1 MRMRRHLH
9 PRRPRGLTPA
19 IAITSTSALVVA
31 AAFGGNHVLNTQS
44 AGDGPVDATLK
55 TASFS
60 SGTTTVVDDP
70 AISTQ
75 GAHDHGHG
83 HSHDEHAAAEPRA
96 VQEFTQE
103 EEFDSFALTWEG
115 DRDVLA
121 FFRAQAAD
129 GSWGPWL
136 ETHPLP
142 NPDEATKQGTELIYV
157 APTNKVQVSLA
168 GVDLYGS
175 TEHDEH
181 GEHAEHD
188 EHGEHG
194 GQAGNAE
201 HGGHSEHVEH
211 REHAEHGE
219 RSGTPQISIPKAGLE
234 TSDGIIQPVADSAPV
249 GGSTPE
255 ADSVDLAHTH
265 DAIGTAPLPKAE
277 ELSAVFVNGHEGAT
291 PAGIQQ
297 TANLAVGMPSVVT
310 RQAWG
315 ANESY
320 RGNCGPTGMD
330 YKAMTLHHTAGV
342 NNYTRESAAA
352 QVRGAYQYHTRS
364 LGWCDIGYHALV
376 DKFGTIYEG
385 RRDGLN
391 AGVLGAHAGGYNTG
405 TFGIALIGNHQIAP
419 VPQPTINS
427 VGQIAGWRAAQSGF
441 DPSGTVSL
449 TSEGSQYARYPAG
462 DTRTFNRFHG
472 HRDVV
477 NTECP
482 GDEAVKQWASIRAA
496 TNQAYANVSN
506 MIAGNSGTTPS
517 QQGQPSPGP
526 QNQRPSTPSNSNSQ
540 GSNQGANKGGQDI
553 AALATTAIGLI
564 APIVMTLLKNS
575 QTSSL
580 PGNANNLAQIEISS
594 GLSLGEV
601 PGLVGRVVKLTGDSN
616 IEQTWARINALLG
629 PVLGTPITGIGTA
642 GAAAGFNT
650 DVDFAVFDN
659 GVVIDSEE
667 TGPQALWGEIARV
680 WANGAVESLGL
691 PLSTPE
697 NYDGTS
703 PVQVKFQHGSITY
716 DPTTGHIEISEDDDS
731 HNH

>member
-1 MRMRRHLH
+1 MRMRRHLS
-9 PRRPRGLTPA
+9 PSRPRWITPT
-19 IAITSTSALVVA
+19 IALTSTSALVLA
-31 AAFGGNHVLNTQS
+31 AAFGDNQVLNTQGVGHNS
-44 AGDGPVDATLK
+44 VEATLK
-55 TASFS
+55 TTSFS

-70 AISTQ
+70 AIATQ

-83 HSHDEHAAAEPRA
+83 HEHGHDDLSEGESRA
-96 VQEFTQE
+96 VQEFTQD

-142 NPDEATKQGTELIYV
+142 NPDEASKQGTELIYV

-168 GVDLYGS
+168 GVDLYDGHDDHHS
-175 TEHDEH
+175 HDEH
-181 GEHAEHD
+181 DSHD
-188 EHGEHG
+188 TPDSHDDH
-194 GQAGNAE
+194 
-201 HGGHSEHVEH
+201 HSHDDHDGHNDQG
-211 REHAEHGE
+211 REI
-219 RSGTPQISIPKAGLE
+219 SPQVSTPKAGLE
-234 TSDGIIQPVADSAPV
+234 TSEGIIQPV
-249 GGSTPE
+249 T
-255 ADSVDLAHTH
+255 DSVDLTHT
-265 DAIGTAPLPKAE
+265 DNAVGVAPLPIAE
-277 ELSAVFVNGHEGAT
+277 ELSAVFVNGQEGAT

-315 ANESY
+315 ANESF

-342 NNYTRESAAA
+342 NNYSRESAAA
-352 QVRGAYQYHTRS
+352 QVRGAYQYHTQS

-391 AGVLGAHAGGYNTG
+391 AGILGAHAGGYNTG
-405 TFGIALIGNHQIAP
+405 TFGIAMIGNHQIAP

-472 HRDVV
+472 HRDVD

-482 GDEAVKQWASIRAA
+482 GDEAVKQWAAIRAA
-496 TNQAYANVSN
+496 TNQAYSQVKN
-506 MIAGNSGTTPS
+506 MIAGNPGSTPGQTQNNQSQSNQSQGTTPH
-517 QQGQPSPGP
+517 
-526 QNQRPSTPSNSNSQ
+526 RPSSPSGN
-540 GSNQGANKGGQDI
+540 GAPGQN
-553 AALATTAIGLI
+553 LATLAATAIGLI
-564 APIVMTLLKNS
+564 APIVMRLLKNS

-580 PGNANNLAQIEISS
+580 PDNANNLAQVEVIP
-594 GLSLGEV
+594 GLKLGDV
-601 PGLVGRVVKLTGDSN
+601 PGLIGRVVQLTGDST

-642 GAAAGFNT
+642 GVGAGFGT

-659 GVVIDSEE
+659 GVIVDSEE
-667 TGPQALWGEIARV
+667 TGTQALWGEIARV
-680 WANGAVESLGL
+680 WANGAVETLGL
-691 PLSTPE
+691 PTSTPE
-697 NYDGTS
+697 NYDGNT
-703 PVQVKFQHGSITY
+703 PIQVNFQHGSITY
-716 DPTTGHIEISEDDDS
+716 DPSTGHIEIVEDD
-731 HNH
+731 

>member
-1 MRMRRHLH
+1 MRMRRHLS
-9 PRRPRGLTPA
+9 PSRPRWITPT
-19 IAITSTSALVVA
+19 IALTSTSALVLA
-31 AAFGGNHVLNTQS
+31 AAFGDNQVLNTQGVGHNS
-44 AGDGPVDATLK
+44 VEATLK
-55 TASFS
+55 TTSFS

-70 AISTQ
+70 AIATQ

-83 HSHDEHAAAEPRA
+83 HEHGHDDLSEGESRA
-96 VQEFTQE
+96 VQEFTQD

-142 NPDEATKQGTELIYV
+142 NPDEASKQGTELIYV

-168 GVDLYGS
+168 GVDLYDGHDDHHS
-175 TEHDEH
+175 HDEH
-181 GEHAEHD
+181 DSHDSHD
-188 EHGEHG
+188 EHDSHDSHDEHDSHDSHD
-194 GQAGNAE
+194 E
-201 HGGHSEHVEH
+201 HDSHDTPDSHDDHHSHDDHDGHNDQG
-211 REHAEHGE
+211 REI
-219 RSGTPQISIPKAGLE
+219 SPQVSTPKAGLE
-234 TSDGIIQPVADSAPV
+234 TSEGIIQPV
-249 GGSTPE
+249 T
-255 ADSVDLAHTH
+255 DSVDLTHT
-265 DAIGTAPLPKAE
+265 DNAVGVAPLPKAE
-277 ELSAVFVNGHEGAT
+277 ELSAVFVNGQEGAT

-315 ANESY
+315 ANESF

-342 NNYTRESAAA
+342 NNYSRESAAA
-352 QVRGAYQYHTRS
+352 QVRGAYQYHTQS

-391 AGVLGAHAGGYNTG
+391 AGILGAHAGGYNTG
-405 TFGIALIGNHQIAP
+405 TFGIAMIGNHQIAP

-472 HRDVV
+472 HRDVD

-482 GDEAVKQWASIRAA
+482 GDEAVKQWAAIRAA
-496 TNQAYANVSN
+496 TNQAYSQVKN
-506 MIAGNSGTTPS
+506 MIAGNPGSTPGQTQNNQSQSNQSQGTTPH
-517 QQGQPSPGP
+517 
-526 QNQRPSTPSNSNSQ
+526 RPSSPSGN
-540 GSNQGANKGGQDI
+540 GAPGQN
-553 AALATTAIGLI
+553 LATLAATAIGLI
-564 APIVMTLLKNS
+564 APIVMRLLKNS

-580 PGNANNLAQIEISS
+580 PDNANNLAQVEVIP
-594 GLSLGEV
+594 GLKLGDV
-601 PGLVGRVVKLTGDSN
+601 PGLIGRVVQLTGDST

-642 GAAAGFNT
+642 GVGAGFGT

-659 GVVIDSEE
+659 GVIVDSEE
-667 TGPQALWGEIARV
+667 TGTQALWGEIARV
-680 WANGAVESLGL
+680 WANGAVETLGL
-691 PLSTPE
+691 PTSTPE
-697 NYDGTS
+697 NYDGNT
-703 PVQVKFQHGSITY
+703 PIQVNFQHGSITY
-716 DPTTGHIEISEDDDS
+716 DPSTGHIEIVEDD
-731 HNH
+731 

>member
-1 MRMRRHLH
+1 MRMRRHLS
-9 PRRPRGLTPA
+9 PSRPRWITPT
-19 IAITSTSALVVA
+19 IALTSTSALVLA
-31 AAFGGNHVLNTQS
+31 AAFGDNQVLNTQGVGHNS
-44 AGDGPVDATLK
+44 VEATLK
-55 TASFS
+55 TTSFS

-70 AISTQ
+70 AIATQ

-83 HSHDEHAAAEPRA
+83 HEHGHDDLSEGESRA
-96 VQEFTQE
+96 VQEFTQD

-142 NPDEATKQGTELIYV
+142 NPDEASKQGTELIYV

-168 GVDLYGS
+168 GVDLYDGHDDHHS
-175 TEHDEH
+175 HDEH
-181 GEHAEHD
+181 DSHDSHD
-188 EHGEHG
+188 EHDSHDSHDEHDS
-194 GQAGNAE
+194 
-201 HGGHSEHVEH
+201 HDTPDSHDDHHSHDDHDGHNDQG
-211 REHAEHGE
+211 REI
-219 RSGTPQISIPKAGLE
+219 SPQVSTPKAGLE
-234 TSDGIIQPVADSAPV
+234 TSEGIIQPV
-249 GGSTPE
+249 T
-255 ADSVDLAHTH
+255 DSVDLTHT
-265 DAIGTAPLPKAE
+265 DNAVGVAPLPKAE
-277 ELSAVFVNGHEGAT
+277 ELSAVFVNGQEGAT

-315 ANESY
+315 ANESF

-342 NNYTRESAAA
+342 NNYSRESAAA
-352 QVRGAYQYHTRS
+352 QVRGAYQYHTQS

-391 AGVLGAHAGGYNTG
+391 AGILGAHAGGYNTG
-405 TFGIALIGNHQIAP
+405 TFGIAMIGNHQIAP

-472 HRDVV
+472 HRDVD

-482 GDEAVKQWASIRAA
+482 GDEAVKQWAAIRAA
-496 TNQAYANVSN
+496 TNQAYSQVKN
-506 MIAGNSGTTPS
+506 MIAGNPGSTPGQTQNNQSQSNQSQGTTPH
-517 QQGQPSPGP
+517 
-526 QNQRPSTPSNSNSQ
+526 RPSSPSGN
-540 GSNQGANKGGQDI
+540 GAPGQN
-553 AALATTAIGLI
+553 LATLAATAIGLI
-564 APIVMTLLKNS
+564 APIVMRLLKNS

-580 PGNANNLAQIEISS
+580 PDNANNLAQVEVIP
-594 GLSLGEV
+594 GLKLGDV
-601 PGLVGRVVKLTGDSN
+601 PGLIGRVVQLTGDST

-642 GAAAGFNT
+642 GVGAGFGT

-659 GVVIDSEE
+659 GVIVDSEE
-667 TGPQALWGEIARV
+667 TGTQALWGEIARV
-680 WANGAVESLGL
+680 WANGAVETLGL
-691 PLSTPE
+691 PTSTPE
-697 NYDGTS
+697 NYDGNT
-703 PVQVKFQHGSITY
+703 PIQVNFQHGSITY
-716 DPTTGHIEISEDDDS
+716 DPSTGHIEIVEDD
-731 HNH
+731 

>member
-1 MRMRRHLH
+1 MKMRRHLS
-9 PRRPRGLTPA
+9 PSRPRWITPT
-19 IAITSTSALVVA
+19 IALTSTSALVLA
-31 AAFGGNHVLNTQS
+31 AAFGDNQVLNTQGVGHNS
-44 AGDGPVDATLK
+44 VEATLK
-55 TASFS
+55 TTSFS

-70 AISTQ
+70 AIATQ

-83 HSHDEHAAAEPRA
+83 HEHGHDDLSEGESRA
-96 VQEFTQE
+96 VQEFTQD

-142 NPDEATKQGTELIYV
+142 NPDEASKQGTELIYV

-168 GVDLYGS
+168 GVDLYDGHDDHHSHDDHDGHNDQGREISPQVS
-175 TEHDEH
+175 T
-181 GEHAEHD
+181 
-188 EHGEHG
+188 
-194 GQAGNAE
+194 
-201 HGGHSEHVEH
+201 
-211 REHAEHGE
+211 
-219 RSGTPQISIPKAGLE
+219 PKAGLE
-234 TSDGIIQPVADSAPV
+234 TSEGIIQPV
-249 GGSTPE
+249 T
-255 ADSVDLAHTH
+255 DSVDLTHT
-265 DAIGTAPLPKAE
+265 DNAVGVAPLPKAE
-277 ELSAVFVNGHEGAT
+277 ELSAVFVNGQEGAT

-315 ANESY
+315 ANESF

-342 NNYTRESAAA
+342 NNYSRESAAA
-352 QVRGAYQYHTRS
+352 QVRGAYQYHTQS

-391 AGVLGAHAGGYNTG
+391 AGILGAHAGGYNTG
-405 TFGIALIGNHQIAP
+405 TFGIAMIGNHQIAP

-472 HRDVV
+472 HRDVD

-482 GDEAVKQWASIRAA
+482 GDEAVKQWAAIRAA
-496 TNQAYANVSN
+496 TNQAYSQVKN
-506 MIAGNSGTTPS
+506 MIAGNPGSTPGQTQNNQSQSNQSQGTTPH
-517 QQGQPSPGP
+517 
-526 QNQRPSTPSNSNSQ
+526 RPSSPSGN
-540 GSNQGANKGGQDI
+540 GAPGQN
-553 AALATTAIGLI
+553 LATLAATAIGLI
-564 APIVMTLLKNS
+564 APIVMRLLKNS

-580 PGNANNLAQIEISS
+580 PDNANNLAQVEVIP
-594 GLSLGEV
+594 GLKLGDV
-601 PGLVGRVVKLTGDSN
+601 PGLIGRVVQLTGDST

-642 GAAAGFNT
+642 GVGAGFGT

-659 GVVIDSEE
+659 GVIVDSEE
-667 TGPQALWGEIARV
+667 TGTQALWGEIARV
-680 WANGAVESLGL
+680 WANGAVETLGL
-691 PLSTPE
+691 PTSTPE
-697 NYDGTS
+697 NYDGNT
-703 PVQVKFQHGSITY
+703 PIQVNFQHGSITY
-716 DPTTGHIEISEDDDS
+716 DPSTGHIEIVEDD
-731 HNH
+731 

>member
-1 MRMRRHLH
+1 MRMRRHLS
-9 PRRPRGLTPA
+9 PSRPRWITPS
-19 IAITSTSALVVA
+19 IALTSTSALVLA
-31 AAFGGNHVLNTQS
+31 AAFGGNQVLNTQGVGHNS
-44 AGDGPVDATLK
+44 VEATLK
-55 TASFS
+55 TTSFS

-70 AISTQ
+70 AIATQ

-83 HSHDEHAAAEPRA
+83 HGHGHGHDDLSEGESRA
-96 VQEFTQE
+96 VQEFTQD

-142 NPDEATKQGTELIYV
+142 NPDEASKQGTELIYV

-168 GVDLYGS
+168 GVDLYDGHDDHHS
-175 TEHDEH
+175 HDDHDGHNSHDEH
-181 GEHAEHD
+181 GSHGTPDSHD
-188 EHGEHG
+188 DPDD
-194 GQAGNAE
+194 
-201 HGGHSEHVEH
+201 HGGHNDQG
-211 REHAEHGE
+211 REI
-219 RSGTPQISIPKAGLE
+219 SPQVSTPKAGLE
-234 TSDGIIQPVADSAPV
+234 TSEGIIQPV
-249 GGSTPE
+249 T
-255 ADSVDLAHTH
+255 DSVDLTHT
-265 DAIGTAPLPKAE
+265 DNAVGVAPLPKAE
-277 ELSAVFVNGHEGAT
+277 ELSAVFVNGQEGAT

-315 ANESY
+315 ANESF

-342 NNYTRESAAA
+342 NNYSRESAAA
-352 QVRGAYQYHTRS
+352 QVRGAYQYHTQS

-391 AGVLGAHAGGYNTG
+391 AGILGAHAGGYNTG
-405 TFGIALIGNHQIAP
+405 TFGIAMIGNHQIAP

-472 HRDVV
+472 HRDVD

-482 GDEAVKQWASIRAA
+482 GDEAVKQWAAIRAA
-496 TNQAYANVSN
+496 TNQAYSQVKN
-506 MIAGNSGTTPS
+506 MIAGNPGSTPGQAQNNQSQSNQSQGTTPH
-517 QQGQPSPGP
+517 
-526 QNQRPSTPSNSNSQ
+526 RPSSPSGN
-540 GSNQGANKGGQDI
+540 GAPGQN
-553 AALATTAIGLI
+553 LATLAATAIGLI
-564 APIVMTLLKNS
+564 APIVMRLLKSS

-580 PGNANNLAQIEISS
+580 PDNANNLAQVEVIP
-594 GLSLGEV
+594 GLKLGDV
-601 PGLVGRVVKLTGDSN
+601 PGLIGRVVQLTGDST

-642 GAAAGFNT
+642 GVGAGFGT

-659 GVVIDSEE
+659 GVIVDSEE
-667 TGPQALWGEIARV
+667 TGTQALWGEIARV
-680 WANGAVESLGL
+680 WANGAVEALGL
-691 PLSTPE
+691 PTSTPE
-697 NYDGTS
+697 NYDGNT
-703 PVQVKFQHGSITY
+703 PIQVSFQHGSITY
-716 DPTTGHIEISEDDDS
+716 DPSTGHIEIVEDD
-731 HNH
+731 

>member
-1 MRMRRHLH
+1 MRMRRHLS
-9 PRRPRGLTPA
+9 PSRPRWITPT
-19 IAITSTSALVVA
+19 IALTSTSALVLA
-31 AAFGGNHVLNTQS
+31 AAFGDNQVLNTQGVGHNS
-44 AGDGPVDATLK
+44 VEATLK
-55 TASFS
+55 TTSFS

-70 AISTQ
+70 AIATQ

-83 HSHDEHAAAEPRA
+83 HGHDDLSEGESRA
-96 VQEFTQE
+96 VQEFTQD

-142 NPDEATKQGTELIYV
+142 NPDEASKQGTELIYV

-168 GVDLYGS
+168 GVDLYDGHDDHHS
-175 TEHDEH
+175 HDEH
-181 GEHAEHD
+181 DSHDSHD
-188 EHGEHG
+188 EHDSHDTPDS
-194 GQAGNAE
+194 
-201 HGGHSEHVEH
+201 HDDHHSHDDHDGHNDQG
-211 REHAEHGE
+211 REI
-219 RSGTPQISIPKAGLE
+219 SPQVSTPKAGLE
-234 TSDGIIQPVADSAPV
+234 TSEGIIQPV
-249 GGSTPE
+249 T
-255 ADSVDLAHTH
+255 DSVDLTHT
-265 DAIGTAPLPKAE
+265 DNAVGVAPLPKAE
-277 ELSAVFVNGHEGAT
+277 ELSAVFVNGQEGAT

-315 ANESY
+315 ANESF

-342 NNYTRESAAA
+342 NNYSRESAAA
-352 QVRGAYQYHTRS
+352 QVRGAYQYHTQS

-391 AGVLGAHAGGYNTG
+391 AGILGAHAGGYNTG
-405 TFGIALIGNHQIAP
+405 TFGIAMIGNHQIAP

-472 HRDVV
+472 HRDVD

-482 GDEAVKQWASIRAA
+482 GDEAVKQWAAIRAA
-496 TNQAYANVSN
+496 TNQAYSQVKN
-506 MIAGNSGTTPS
+506 MIAGNPGSTPGQTQNNQSQSNQSQGTTPH
-517 QQGQPSPGP
+517 
-526 QNQRPSTPSNSNSQ
+526 RPSSPSGN
-540 GSNQGANKGGQDI
+540 GAPGQN
-553 AALATTAIGLI
+553 LATLAATAIGLI
-564 APIVMTLLKNS
+564 APIVMRLLKNS

-580 PGNANNLAQIEISS
+580 PDNANNLAQVEVIP
-594 GLSLGEV
+594 GLKLGDV
-601 PGLVGRVVKLTGDSN
+601 PGLIRRVVQLTGDST

-642 GAAAGFNT
+642 GVGAGFGT

-659 GVVIDSEE
+659 GVIVDSEE
-667 TGPQALWGEIARV
+667 TGTQALWGEIARV
-680 WANGAVESLGL
+680 WANGAVEALGL
-691 PLSTPE
+691 PTSTPE
-697 NYDGTS
+697 NYDGNT
-703 PVQVKFQHGSITY
+703 PIQVSFQHGSITY
-716 DPTTGHIEISEDDDS
+716 DPSTGHIEIVEDD
-731 HNH
+731 

>member
-1 MRMRRHLH
+1 MRMRRHLS
-9 PRRPRGLTPA
+9 PSRPRWITPT
-19 IAITSTSALVVA
+19 IALTSTSALVLA
-31 AAFGGNHVLNTQS
+31 AAFGDNQVLNTQGVGHNS
-44 AGDGPVDATLK
+44 VEATLK
-55 TASFS
+55 TTSFS

-70 AISTQ
+70 AIATQ

-83 HSHDEHAAAEPRA
+83 HEHGHDDLSEGESRA
-96 VQEFTQE
+96 VQEFTQD

-142 NPDEATKQGTELIYV
+142 NPDEASKQGTELIYV

-168 GVDLYGS
+168 GVDLYDGHDDHHS
-175 TEHDEH
+175 HDEH
-181 GEHAEHD
+181 DSHDSHD
-188 EHGEHG
+188 EHDSHDSHDEHDS
-194 GQAGNAE
+194 
-201 HGGHSEHVEH
+201 HDTPDSHDDHHSHDDHDGHNDPG
-211 REHAEHGE
+211 REI
-219 RSGTPQISIPKAGLE
+219 SPQVSTPKAGLE
-234 TSDGIIQPVADSAPV
+234 TSEGIIQPV
-249 GGSTPE
+249 T
-255 ADSVDLAHTH
+255 DSVDLTHT
-265 DAIGTAPLPKAE
+265 DNAVGVAPLPKAE
-277 ELSAVFVNGHEGAT
+277 ELSAVFVNGQEGAT

-315 ANESY
+315 ANESF

-342 NNYTRESAAA
+342 NNYSRESAAA
-352 QVRGAYQYHTRS
+352 QVRGAYQYHTQS

-391 AGVLGAHAGGYNTG
+391 AGILGAHAGGYNTG
-405 TFGIALIGNHQIAP
+405 TFGIAMIGNHQIAP

-472 HRDVV
+472 HRDVD

-482 GDEAVKQWASIRAA
+482 GDEAVKQWAAIRAA
-496 TNQAYANVSN
+496 TNQAYSQVKN
-506 MIAGNSGTTPS
+506 MIAGNPGSTPGQTQNNQSQSNQSQGTTPH
-517 QQGQPSPGP
+517 
-526 QNQRPSTPSNSNSQ
+526 RPSSPSGN
-540 GSNQGANKGGQDI
+540 GAPGQN
-553 AALATTAIGLI
+553 LATLAATAIGLI
-564 APIVMTLLKNS
+564 APIVMRLLKNS

-580 PGNANNLAQIEISS
+580 PDDANGLAQVEVIP
-594 GLSLGEV
+594 GLKLGDV
-601 PGLVGRVVKLTGDSN
+601 PGLIGRVVQLTGDST

-642 GAAAGFNT
+642 GVGAGFGT

-659 GVVIDSEE
+659 GVIVDSEE
-667 TGPQALWGEIARV
+667 TGTQALWGEIARV
-680 WANGAVESLGL
+680 WANGAVETLGL
-691 PLSTPE
+691 PTSTPE
-697 NYDGTS
+697 NYDGNT
-703 PVQVKFQHGSITY
+703 PIQVNFQHGSITY
-716 DPTTGHIEISEDDDS
+716 DPSTGHIEIVEDD
-731 HNH
+731 

>member
-1 MRMRRHLH
+1 MRRHLS
-9 PRRPRGLTPA
+9 PSRPRWITPT
-19 IAITSTSALVVA
+19 IALTSTSALVLA
-31 AAFGGNHVLNTQS
+31 AAFGDNQVLNTQGVGHNS
-44 AGDGPVDATLK
+44 VEATLK
-55 TASFS
+55 TTSFS

-70 AISTQ
+70 AIATQ

-83 HSHDEHAAAEPRA
+83 HEHGHDDLSEGESRA
-96 VQEFTQE
+96 VQEFTQD

-142 NPDEATKQGTELIYV
+142 NPDEASKQGTELIYV

-168 GVDLYGS
+168 GVDLYDGHDDHHS
-175 TEHDEH
+175 HDEH
-181 GEHAEHD
+181 DSHDSHD
-188 EHGEHG
+188 EHDSHDSHDEHDSHDSHD
-194 GQAGNAE
+194 E
-201 HGGHSEHVEH
+201 HDSHDTPDSHDDHHSHDDHDGHNDQG
-211 REHAEHGE
+211 REI
-219 RSGTPQISIPKAGLE
+219 SPQVSTPKAGLE
-234 TSDGIIQPVADSAPV
+234 TSEGIIQPV
-249 GGSTPE
+249 T
-255 ADSVDLAHTH
+255 DSVDLTHT
-265 DAIGTAPLPKAE
+265 DNAVGVAPLPKAE
-277 ELSAVFVNGHEGAT
+277 ELSAVFVNGQEGAT

-315 ANESY
+315 ANESF

-342 NNYTRESAAA
+342 NNYSRESAAA
-352 QVRGAYQYHTRS
+352 QVRGAYQYHTQS

-391 AGVLGAHAGGYNTG
+391 AGILGAHAGGYNTG
-405 TFGIALIGNHQIAP
+405 TFGIAMIGNHQIAP

-472 HRDVV
+472 HRDVD

-482 GDEAVKQWASIRAA
+482 GDEAVKQWAAIRAA
-496 TNQAYANVSN
+496 TNQAYSQVKN
-506 MIAGNSGTTPS
+506 MIAGNPGSTPGQTQNNQSQSNQSQGTTPH
-517 QQGQPSPGP
+517 
-526 QNQRPSTPSNSNSQ
+526 RPSSPSGN
-540 GSNQGANKGGQDI
+540 GAPGQN
-553 AALATTAIGLI
+553 LATLAATAIGLI
-564 APIVMTLLKNS
+564 APIVMRLLKNS

-580 PGNANNLAQIEISS
+580 PDNANNLAQVEVIP
-594 GLSLGEV
+594 GLKLGDV
-601 PGLVGRVVKLTGDSN
+601 PGLIGRVVQLTGDST

-642 GAAAGFNT
+642 GVGAGFGT

-659 GVVIDSEE
+659 GVIVDSEE
-667 TGPQALWGEIARV
+667 TGTQALWGEIARV
-680 WANGAVESLGL
+680 WANGAVETLGL
-691 PLSTPE
+691 PTSTPE
-697 NYDGTS
+697 NYDGNT
-703 PVQVKFQHGSITY
+703 PIQVNFQHGSITY
-716 DPTTGHIEISEDDDS
+716 DPSTGHIEIVEDD
-731 HNH
+731 

>member
-1 MRMRRHLH
+1 ME
-9 PRRPRGLTPA
+9 
-19 IAITSTSALVVA
+19 
-31 AAFGGNHVLNTQS
+31 
-44 AGDGPVDATLK
+44 ATLK
-55 TASFS
+55 TTSFS

-70 AISTQ
+70 AIATQ

-83 HSHDEHAAAEPRA
+83 HEHGHDDLSEGESRA
-96 VQEFTQE
+96 VQEFTQD

-142 NPDEATKQGTELIYV
+142 NPDEASKQGTELIYV

-168 GVDLYGS
+168 GVDLYDGHDDHHS
-175 TEHDEH
+175 HDEH
-181 GEHAEHD
+181 D
-188 EHGEHG
+188 
-194 GQAGNAE
+194 
-201 HGGHSEHVEH
+201 GHNDQG
-211 REHAEHGE
+211 REI
-219 RSGTPQISIPKAGLE
+219 SPQVSTPKAGLE
-234 TSDGIIQPVADSAPV
+234 TSEGIIQPV
-249 GGSTPE
+249 T
-255 ADSVDLAHTH
+255 DSVDLTHT
-265 DAIGTAPLPKAE
+265 DNAVGVAPLPKAE
-277 ELSAVFVNGHEGAT
+277 ELSAVFVNGQEGAT

-315 ANESY
+315 ANESF

-342 NNYTRESAAA
+342 NNYSRESAAA
-352 QVRGAYQYHTRS
+352 QVRGAYQYHTQS

-391 AGVLGAHAGGYNTG
+391 AGILGAHAGGYNTG
-405 TFGIALIGNHQIAP
+405 TFGIAMIGNHQIAP

-472 HRDVV
+472 HRDVD

-482 GDEAVKQWASIRAA
+482 GDEAVKQWAAIRAA
-496 TNQAYANVSN
+496 TNQAYSQVKN
-506 MIAGNSGTTPS
+506 MIAGNPGSTPGQTQNNQSQSNQSQGTTPH
-517 QQGQPSPGP
+517 
-526 QNQRPSTPSNSNSQ
+526 RPSSPSGN
-540 GSNQGANKGGQDI
+540 GAPGQN
-553 AALATTAIGLI
+553 LATLAATAIGLI
-564 APIVMTLLKNS
+564 APIVMRLLKNS

-580 PGNANNLAQIEISS
+580 PDNANNLAQVEVIP
-594 GLSLGEV
+594 GLKLGDV
-601 PGLVGRVVKLTGDSN
+601 PGLIGRVVQLTGDST

-642 GAAAGFNT
+642 GVGAGFGT

-659 GVVIDSEE
+659 GVIVDSEE
-667 TGPQALWGEIARV
+667 TGTQALWGEIARV
-680 WANGAVESLGL
+680 WANGAVETLGL
-691 PLSTPE
+691 PTSTPE
-697 NYDGTS
+697 NYDGNT
-703 PVQVKFQHGSITY
+703 PIQVNFQHGSITY
-716 DPTTGHIEISEDDDS
+716 DPSTGHIEIVEDD
-731 HNH
+731 

>member
-1 MRMRRHLH
+1 MRMRRHIH

-31 AAFGGNHVLNTQS
+31 AAFGGNHVLNTQN
-44 AGDGPVDATLK
+44 AGAGPVEATMK

-70 AISTQ
+70 AVSTQ

-83 HSHDEHAAAEPRA
+83 HHHDEHSADEPRA
-96 VQEFTQE
+96 VQEFTQD

-121 FFRAQAAD
+121 FFRAEAAD

-142 NPDEATKQGTELIYV
+142 NPPEATQQGTELIYV
-157 APTNKVQVSLA
+157 APTTKVQVSLA
-168 GVDLYGS
+168 GVDLYGDGEHAEHSEHGEHS
-175 TEHDEH
+175 TDDHAHHSDDAEVSEHGTHSEH
-181 GEHAEHD
+181 GEHA
-188 EHGEHG
+188 G
-194 GQAGNAE
+194 
-201 HGGHSEHVEH
+201 S
-211 REHAEHGE
+211 
-219 RSGTPQISIPKAGLE
+219 PQISIPKAGLE
-234 TSDGIIQPVADSAPV
+234 TSEGIIQPV
-249 GGSTPE
+249 T
-255 ADSVDLAHTH
+255 DSVDLTHTD
-265 DAIGTAPLPKAE
+265 DAVGVAPLPKVE
-277 ELSAVFVNGHEGAT
+277 ELSAVFINGREGAT

-297 TANLAVGMPSVVT
+297 TANLSVGMPSVVT

-320 RGNCGPTGMD
+320 RGNCGPTGMN

-391 AGVLGAHAGGYNTG
+391 AGVLGAHAGGYNTE
-405 TFGIALIGNHQIAP
+405 TFGIAMIGNHQIAP

-449 TSEGSQYARYPAG
+449 TSEGSQHARYRAG

-477 NTECP
+477 HTECP
-482 GDEAVKQWASIRAA
+482 GDEAVKQWPSIRAA
-496 TNQAYANVSN
+496 TNQAYSHVSN
-506 MIAGNSGTTPS
+506 LIAGNPGTNPN
-517 QQGQPSPGP
+517 QQNQPPQGT
-526 QNQRPSTPSNSNSQ
+526 QNQRPSSPSTPN
-540 GSNQGANKGGQDI
+540 NQGTNRGGQDI

-594 GLSLGEV
+594 GLNLGEI
-601 PGLVGRVVKLTGDSN
+601 PGLIGRVVKLTGDSN

-650 DVDFAVFDN
+650 DIDFAVFDN
-659 GVVIDSEE
+659 GVIIDSEE
-667 TGPQALWGEIARV
+667 TGSQALWGEIART

-691 PLSTPE
+691 PTSTPE
-697 NYDGTS
+697 VFDGTS
-703 PVQVKFQHGSITY
+703 PVTVKFQHGSITY
-716 DPTTGHIEISEDDDS
+716 DPSTGHIEISEDDDS
-731 HNH
+731 HTH

>member
-1 MRMRRHLH
+1 MRMRRHLS
-9 PRRPRGLTPA
+9 PSRPRWITPT
-19 IAITSTSALVVA
+19 IALTSTSALVLA
-31 AAFGGNHVLNTQS
+31 AAFGDNQVLNTQGVGHNS
-44 AGDGPVDATLK
+44 VEATLK
-55 TASFS
+55 TTSFS

-70 AISTQ
+70 AIATQ

-83 HSHDEHAAAEPRA
+83 HEHGHDDLSEGESRA
-96 VQEFTQE
+96 VQEFTQD

-142 NPDEATKQGTELIYV
+142 NPDEASKQGTELIYV

-168 GVDLYGS
+168 GVDLYDGHDDHHS
-175 TEHDEH
+175 HDEH
-181 GEHAEHD
+181 DSHD
-188 EHGEHG
+188 TPDSHDDH
-194 GQAGNAE
+194 
-201 HGGHSEHVEH
+201 HSHDDHDGHNDQG
-211 REHAEHGE
+211 REI
-219 RSGTPQISIPKAGLE
+219 SPQVSTPKAGLE
-234 TSDGIIQPVADSAPV
+234 TSEGIIQPV
-249 GGSTPE
+249 T
-255 ADSVDLAHTH
+255 DSVDLTHT
-265 DAIGTAPLPKAE
+265 DNAVGVAPLPKAE
-277 ELSAVFVNGHEGAT
+277 ELSAVFVNGQEGAT

-315 ANESY
+315 ANESF

-342 NNYTRESAAA
+342 NNYSRESAAA
-352 QVRGAYQYHTRS
+352 QVRGAYQYHTQS

-391 AGVLGAHAGGYNTG
+391 AGILGAHAGGYNTG
-405 TFGIALIGNHQIAP
+405 TFGIAMIGNHQIAP

-472 HRDVV
+472 HRDVD

-482 GDEAVKQWASIRAA
+482 GDEAVKQWAAIRAA
-496 TNQAYANVSN
+496 TNQAYSQVKN
-506 MIAGNSGTTPS
+506 MIAGNPGSTPGQTQNNQSQSNQSQGTTPH
-517 QQGQPSPGP
+517 
-526 QNQRPSTPSNSNSQ
+526 RPSSPSGN
-540 GSNQGANKGGQDI
+540 GAPGQN
-553 AALATTAIGLI
+553 LATLAATAIGLI
-564 APIVMTLLKNS
+564 APIVMRLLKNS

-580 PGNANNLAQIEISS
+580 PDNANNLAQVEVIP
-594 GLSLGEV
+594 GLKLGDV
-601 PGLVGRVVKLTGDSN
+601 PGLIGRVVQLTGDST

-642 GAAAGFNT
+642 GVGAGFGT

-659 GVVIDSEE
+659 GVIVDSEE
-667 TGPQALWGEIARV
+667 TGTQALWGEIARV
-680 WANGAVESLGL
+680 WANGAVETLGL
-691 PLSTPE
+691 PTSTPE
-697 NYDGTS
+697 NYDGNT
-703 PVQVKFQHGSITY
+703 PIQVNFQHGSITY
-716 DPTTGHIEISEDDDS
+716 DPSTGHIEIVEDD
-731 HNH
+731 

>member
-1 MRMRRHLH
+1 MRMRRHLS
-9 PRRPRGLTPA
+9 PSRPRWITPT
-19 IAITSTSALVVA
+19 IALTSTSALVLA
-31 AAFGGNHVLNTQS
+31 AAFGDNQVLNTQGVGHNS
-44 AGDGPVDATLK
+44 VEATLK
-55 TASFS
+55 TTSFS

-70 AISTQ
+70 AIATQ

-83 HSHDEHAAAEPRA
+83 HEHGHDDLSEGESRA
-96 VQEFTQE
+96 VQEFTQD

-142 NPDEATKQGTELIYV
+142 NPDEASKQGTELIYV

-168 GVDLYGS
+168 GVDLYDGHDDHHS
-175 TEHDEH
+175 HDEH
-181 GEHAEHD
+181 DSHDSHD
-188 EHGEHG
+188 EHNSHDTPDS
-194 GQAGNAE
+194 
-201 HGGHSEHVEH
+201 HDDHHSHDDHDGHNDQG
-211 REHAEHGE
+211 REI
-219 RSGTPQISIPKAGLE
+219 SPQVSTPKAGLE
-234 TSDGIIQPVADSAPV
+234 TSEGIIQPV
-249 GGSTPE
+249 T
-255 ADSVDLAHTH
+255 DSVDLTHT
-265 DAIGTAPLPKAE
+265 DNAVGVAPLPKAE
-277 ELSAVFVNGHEGAT
+277 ELSAVFVNGQEGAT

-315 ANESY
+315 ANESF

-342 NNYTRESAAA
+342 NNYSRESAAA
-352 QVRGAYQYHTRS
+352 QVRGAYQYHTQS

-391 AGVLGAHAGGYNTG
+391 AGILGAHAGGYNTG
-405 TFGIALIGNHQIAP
+405 TFGIAMIGNHQIAP

-472 HRDVV
+472 HRDVD

-482 GDEAVKQWASIRAA
+482 GDEAVKQWAAIRAA
-496 TNQAYANVSN
+496 TNQAYSQVKN
-506 MIAGNSGTTPS
+506 MIAGNPGSTPGQTQNNQSQSNQSQGTTPH
-517 QQGQPSPGP
+517 
-526 QNQRPSTPSNSNSQ
+526 RPSSPSGN
-540 GSNQGANKGGQDI
+540 GAPGQN
-553 AALATTAIGLI
+553 LATLAATAIGLI
-564 APIVMTLLKNS
+564 APIVMRLLKNS

-580 PGNANNLAQIEISS
+580 PDNANNLAQVEVIP
-594 GLSLGEV
+594 GLKLGDV
-601 PGLVGRVVKLTGDSN
+601 PGLIGRVVQLTGDST

-642 GAAAGFNT
+642 GVGAGFGT

-659 GVVIDSEE
+659 GVIVDSEE
-667 TGPQALWGEIARV
+667 TGTQALWGEIARV
-680 WANGAVESLGL
+680 WANGAVETLGL
-691 PLSTPE
+691 PTSTPE
-697 NYDGTS
+697 NYDGNT
-703 PVQVKFQHGSITY
+703 PIQVNFQHGSITY
-716 DPTTGHIEISEDDDS
+716 DPSTGHIEIVEDD
-731 HNH
+731 

>member
-1 MRMRRHLH
+1 MRMRRHLS
-9 PRRPRGLTPA
+9 PSRPRWITPT
-19 IAITSTSALVVA
+19 IALTSTSALVLA
-31 AAFGGNHVLNTQS
+31 AAFGDNQVLNTQGVGHNS
-44 AGDGPVDATLK
+44 VEATLK
-55 TASFS
+55 TTSFS

-70 AISTQ
+70 AIATQ

-83 HSHDEHAAAEPRA
+83 HEHGHDDLSEGESRA
-96 VQEFTQE
+96 VQEFTQD

-142 NPDEATKQGTELIYV
+142 NPDEASKQGTELIYV

-168 GVDLYGS
+168 GVDLYDGHDDHHS
-175 TEHDEH
+175 HDEH
-181 GEHAEHD
+181 DSHD
-188 EHGEHG
+188 TPDSHDDH
-194 GQAGNAE
+194 
-201 HGGHSEHVEH
+201 HSHDDHDGHNDQG
-211 REHAEHGE
+211 REI
-219 RSGTPQISIPKAGLE
+219 SPQVSTPKAGLE
-234 TSDGIIQPVADSAPV
+234 TSEGIIQPV
-249 GGSTPE
+249 T
-255 ADSVDLAHTH
+255 DSVDLTHT
-265 DAIGTAPLPKAE
+265 DNAVGVAPLPKAE
-277 ELSAVFVNGHEGAT
+277 ELSAVFVNGQEGAT

-315 ANESY
+315 ANESF

-342 NNYTRESAAA
+342 NNYSRESAAA
-352 QVRGAYQYHTRS
+352 QVRGAYQYHTQS

-391 AGVLGAHAGGYNTG
+391 AGILGAHAGGYNTG
-405 TFGIALIGNHQIAP
+405 TFGIAMIGNHQIAP

-472 HRDVV
+472 HRDVD

-482 GDEAVKQWASIRAA
+482 GDEAVKQWAAIRAA
-496 TNQAYANVSN
+496 TNQAYSQVKN
-506 MIAGNSGTTPS
+506 MIAGNPGSTPGQTQNNQSQSNQSQGTTPH
-517 QQGQPSPGP
+517 
-526 QNQRPSTPSNSNSQ
+526 RPSSPSGN
-540 GSNQGANKGGQDI
+540 GAPGQN
-553 AALATTAIGLI
+553 LATLAATAIGLI
-564 APIVMTLLKNS
+564 APIVMRLLKNS

-580 PGNANNLAQIEISS
+580 PDNANNLAQVEVIP
-594 GLSLGEV
+594 GLKLGDV
-601 PGLVGRVVKLTGDSN
+601 PGLIGRVVQLTGDST

-642 GAAAGFNT
+642 GVGAGFGT

-659 GVVIDSEE
+659 GVIVDSEE
-667 TGPQALWGEIARV
+667 TGTQALWGEIARV
-680 WANGAVESLGL
+680 WANGAVEALGL
-691 PLSTPE
+691 PTSTPE
-697 NYDGTS
+697 NYDGNT
-703 PVQVKFQHGSITY
+703 PIQVSFQHGSITY
-716 DPTTGHIEISEDDDS
+716 DPSTDHIEIVEDD
-731 HNH
+731 

>member
-1 MRMRRHLH
+1 MRRHLS
-9 PRRPRGLTPA
+9 PSRPRWITPT
-19 IAITSTSALVVA
+19 IALTSTSALVLA
-31 AAFGGNHVLNTQS
+31 AAFGGNQVLNTQGVGHNS
-44 AGDGPVDATLK
+44 VEATLK
-55 TASFS
+55 TTSFS

-70 AISTQ
+70 AIATQ

-83 HSHDEHAAAEPRA
+83 HDDLSEGESRA
-96 VQEFTQE
+96 VQEFTQD

-142 NPDEATKQGTELIYV
+142 NPDEASKQGTELIYV

-168 GVDLYGS
+168 GVDLYDGHDDHHSHDDHDGHNSHDKHGS
-175 TEHDEH
+175 HGAPDSHDDHHSHDDHDGHNNH
-181 GEHAEHD
+181 G
-188 EHGEHG
+188 
-194 GQAGNAE
+194 
-201 HGGHSEHVEH
+201 
-211 REHAEHGE
+211 REI
-219 RSGTPQISIPKAGLE
+219 SPQVSTPKAGLE
-234 TSDGIIQPVADSAPV
+234 TSEGIIQPV
-249 GGSTPE
+249 T
-255 ADSVDLAHTH
+255 DSVDLTHT
-265 DAIGTAPLPKAE
+265 DNAVGVAPLPKAE
-277 ELSAVFVNGHEGAT
+277 ELSAVFVNGQEGAT

-315 ANESY
+315 ANESF

-342 NNYTRESAAA
+342 NNYSRESAAA
-352 QVRGAYQYHTRS
+352 QVRGAYQYHTQS

-391 AGVLGAHAGGYNTG
+391 AGILGAHAGGYNTG
-405 TFGIALIGNHQIAP
+405 TFGIAMIGNHQIAP

-472 HRDVV
+472 HRDVD

-496 TNQAYANVSN
+496 TNQAYSQVKN
-506 MIAGNSGTTPS
+506 MIAGNHGSTPGQTQNNQSQSNQSQGTTPH
-517 QQGQPSPGP
+517 
-526 QNQRPSTPSNSNSQ
+526 RPSSPSGN
-540 GSNQGANKGGQDI
+540 GAPGQN
-553 AALATTAIGLI
+553 LATLAATAIGLI
-564 APIVMTLLKNS
+564 APIVMRLLKNS

-580 PGNANNLAQIEISS
+580 PDNANNLAQVEVIP
-594 GLSLGEV
+594 GLKLGDV
-601 PGLVGRVVKLTGDSN
+601 PGLIGRVVQLTGDST

-642 GAAAGFNT
+642 GVGAGFGT

-659 GVVIDSEE
+659 GVIVDSEE
-667 TGPQALWGEIARV
+667 TGTQALWGEIARV
-680 WANGAVESLGL
+680 WANGAVEALGL
-691 PLSTPE
+691 PTSTPE
-697 NYDGTS
+697 NYDGNT
-703 PVQVKFQHGSITY
+703 PIQVSFQHGSITY
-716 DPTTGHIEISEDDDS
+716 DPSTGHIEIVEDD
-731 HNH
+731 

>member
-1 MRMRRHLH
+1 MRMRRHLS
-9 PRRPRGLTPA
+9 PSRPRWITPT
-19 IAITSTSALVVA
+19 IALTSTSALVLA
-31 AAFGGNHVLNTQS
+31 AAFGDNQVLNTQGVGHNS
-44 AGDGPVDATLK
+44 VEATLK
-55 TASFS
+55 TTSFS

-70 AISTQ
+70 AIATQ

-83 HSHDEHAAAEPRA
+83 HEHGHDDLSEGESRA
-96 VQEFTQE
+96 VQEFTQD

-142 NPDEATKQGTELIYV
+142 NPDEASKQGTELIYV

-168 GVDLYGS
+168 GVDLYDGHGDHHS
-175 TEHDEH
+175 HDEH
-181 GEHAEHD
+181 DSHD
-188 EHGEHG
+188 TPDSHDDH
-194 GQAGNAE
+194 
-201 HGGHSEHVEH
+201 HSHDDHDGHNDQG
-211 REHAEHGE
+211 REI
-219 RSGTPQISIPKAGLE
+219 SPQVSTPKAGLE
-234 TSDGIIQPVADSAPV
+234 TSEGIIQPV
-249 GGSTPE
+249 T
-255 ADSVDLAHTH
+255 DSVDLTHT
-265 DAIGTAPLPKAE
+265 DNAVGVAPLPKAE
-277 ELSAVFVNGHEGAT
+277 ELSAVFVNGQEGAT

-315 ANESY
+315 ANESF

-342 NNYTRESAAA
+342 NNYSRESAAA
-352 QVRGAYQYHTRS
+352 QVRGAYQYHTQS

-391 AGVLGAHAGGYNTG
+391 AGILGAHAGGYNTG
-405 TFGIALIGNHQIAP
+405 TFGIAMIGNHQIAP

-472 HRDVV
+472 HRDVD

-482 GDEAVKQWASIRAA
+482 GDEAVKQWAAIRAA
-496 TNQAYANVSN
+496 TNQAYSQVKN
-506 MIAGNSGTTPS
+506 MIAGNPGSTPGQTQNNQSQSNQSQGTTPH
-517 QQGQPSPGP
+517 
-526 QNQRPSTPSNSNSQ
+526 RPSSPSGN
-540 GSNQGANKGGQDI
+540 GAPGQN
-553 AALATTAIGLI
+553 LATLAATAIGLI
-564 APIVMTLLKNS
+564 APIVMRLLKNS

-580 PGNANNLAQIEISS
+580 PDNANNLAQVEVIP
-594 GLSLGEV
+594 GLKLGDV
-601 PGLVGRVVKLTGDSN
+601 PGLIGRVVQLTGDST

-642 GAAAGFNT
+642 GVGAGFGT

-659 GVVIDSEE
+659 GVIVDSEE
-667 TGPQALWGEIARV
+667 TGTQALWGEIARV
-680 WANGAVESLGL
+680 WANGAVEALGL
-691 PLSTPE
+691 PTSTPE
-697 NYDGTS
+697 NYDGNT
-703 PVQVKFQHGSITY
+703 PIQVSFQHGSITY
-716 DPTTGHIEISEDDDS
+716 DPSTGHIEIVEDD
-731 HNH
+731 

>member
-1 MRMRRHLH
+1 ME
-9 PRRPRGLTPA
+9 
-19 IAITSTSALVVA
+19 
-31 AAFGGNHVLNTQS
+31 
-44 AGDGPVDATLK
+44 ATLK
-55 TASFS
+55 TTSFS

-70 AISTQ
+70 AIATQ

-83 HSHDEHAAAEPRA
+83 HEHGHDDLSEGESRA
-96 VQEFTQE
+96 VQEFTQD

-142 NPDEATKQGTELIYV
+142 NPDEASKQGTELIYV

-168 GVDLYGS
+168 GVDLYDGHDDHHS
-175 TEHDEH
+175 HDEH
-181 GEHAEHD
+181 DSHDSHD
-188 EHGEHG
+188 EHNSHDTPDS
-194 GQAGNAE
+194 
-201 HGGHSEHVEH
+201 HDDHHSHDDHDGHNDQG
-211 REHAEHGE
+211 REI
-219 RSGTPQISIPKAGLE
+219 SPQVSTPKAGLE
-234 TSDGIIQPVADSAPV
+234 TSEGIIQPV
-249 GGSTPE
+249 T
-255 ADSVDLAHTH
+255 DSVDLTHT
-265 DAIGTAPLPKAE
+265 DNAVGVAPLPKAE
-277 ELSAVFVNGHEGAT
+277 ELSAVFVNGQEGAT

-315 ANESY
+315 ANESF

-342 NNYTRESAAA
+342 NNYSRESAAA
-352 QVRGAYQYHTRS
+352 QVRGAYQYHTQS

-391 AGVLGAHAGGYNTG
+391 AGILGAHAGGYNTG
-405 TFGIALIGNHQIAP
+405 TFGIAMIGNHQIAP

-472 HRDVV
+472 HRDVD

-482 GDEAVKQWASIRAA
+482 GDEAVKQWAAIRAA
-496 TNQAYANVSN
+496 TNQAYSQVKN
-506 MIAGNSGTTPS
+506 MIAGNPGSTPGQTQNNQSQSNQSQGTTPH
-517 QQGQPSPGP
+517 
-526 QNQRPSTPSNSNSQ
+526 RPSSPSGN
-540 GSNQGANKGGQDI
+540 GAPGQN
-553 AALATTAIGLI
+553 LATLAATAIGLI
-564 APIVMTLLKNS
+564 APIVMRLLKNS

-580 PGNANNLAQIEISS
+580 PDNANNLAQVEVIP
-594 GLSLGEV
+594 GLKLGDV
-601 PGLVGRVVKLTGDSN
+601 PGLIGRVVQLTGDST

-642 GAAAGFNT
+642 GVGAGFGT

-659 GVVIDSEE
+659 GVIVDSEE
-667 TGPQALWGEIARV
+667 TGTQALWGEIARV
-680 WANGAVESLGL
+680 WANGAVETLGL
-691 PLSTPE
+691 PTSTPE
-697 NYDGTS
+697 NYDGNT
-703 PVQVKFQHGSITY
+703 PIQVNFQHGSITY
-716 DPTTGHIEISEDDDS
+716 DPSTGHIEIVEDD
-731 HNH
+731 

>member
-1 MRMRRHLH
+1 MRMRRHLS
-9 PRRPRGLTPA
+9 PSRPRWITPT
-19 IAITSTSALVVA
+19 IALTSTSALVLA
-31 AAFGGNHVLNTQS
+31 AAFGDNQVLNTQGVGHNS
-44 AGDGPVDATLK
+44 VEATLK
-55 TASFS
+55 TTSFS

-70 AISTQ
+70 AIATQ

-83 HSHDEHAAAEPRA
+83 HEHGHDDLSEGESRA
-96 VQEFTQE
+96 VQEFTQD

-142 NPDEATKQGTELIYV
+142 NPDEASKQGTELIYV

-168 GVDLYGS
+168 GVDLYDGHDDHHS
-175 TEHDEH
+175 HDEH
-181 GEHAEHD
+181 D
-188 EHGEHG
+188 
-194 GQAGNAE
+194 
-201 HGGHSEHVEH
+201 GHNDQG
-211 REHAEHGE
+211 REI
-219 RSGTPQISIPKAGLE
+219 SPQVSTPKAGLE
-234 TSDGIIQPVADSAPV
+234 TSEGIIQPV
-249 GGSTPE
+249 T
-255 ADSVDLAHTH
+255 DSVDLTHT
-265 DAIGTAPLPKAE
+265 DNAVGVAPLPKAE
-277 ELSAVFVNGHEGAT
+277 ELSAVFVNGQEGAT

-315 ANESY
+315 ANESF

-342 NNYTRESAAA
+342 NNYSRESAAA
-352 QVRGAYQYHTRS
+352 QVRGAYQYHTQS

-391 AGVLGAHAGGYNTG
+391 AGILGAHAGGYNTG
-405 TFGIALIGNHQIAP
+405 TFGIAMIGNHQIAP

-472 HRDVV
+472 HRDVD

-482 GDEAVKQWASIRAA
+482 GDEAVKQWAAIRAA
-496 TNQAYANVSN
+496 TNQAYSQVKN
-506 MIAGNSGTTPS
+506 MIAGNPGSTPGQTQNNQSQSNQSQGTTPH
-517 QQGQPSPGP
+517 
-526 QNQRPSTPSNSNSQ
+526 RPSSPSGN
-540 GSNQGANKGGQDI
+540 GAPGQN
-553 AALATTAIGLI
+553 LATLAATAIGLI
-564 APIVMTLLKNS
+564 APIVMRLLKNS

-580 PGNANNLAQIEISS
+580 PDNANNLAQVEVIP
-594 GLSLGEV
+594 GLKLGDV
-601 PGLVGRVVKLTGDSN
+601 PGLIGRVVQLTGDST

-642 GAAAGFNT
+642 GVGAGFGT

-659 GVVIDSEE
+659 GVIVDSEE
-667 TGPQALWGEIARV
+667 TGTQALWGEIARV
-680 WANGAVESLGL
+680 WANGAVETLGL
-691 PLSTPE
+691 PTSTPE
-697 NYDGTS
+697 NYDGNT
-703 PVQVKFQHGSITY
+703 PIQVNFQHGSITY
-716 DPTTGHIEISEDDDS
+716 DPSTGHIEIVEDD
-731 HNH
+731 

>member
-1 MRMRRHLH
+1 MRMRRHLS
-9 PRRPRGLTPA
+9 PSRPRWITPTIALT
-19 IAITSTSALVVA
+19 SSSALVVA
-31 AAFGGNHVLNTQS
+31 AAFGGNQVLNTQGVGHNS
-44 AGDGPVDATLK
+44 VEATLK
-55 TASFS
+55 TTSFS

-70 AISTQ
+70 AIATQ

-83 HSHDEHAAAEPRA
+83 HEHGHDDLSEGESRA
-96 VQEFTQE
+96 VQEFTQD

-142 NPDEATKQGTELIYV
+142 NPDEASKQGTELIYV
-157 APTNKVQVSLA
+157 APTTKVQVSLA
-168 GVDLYGS
+168 GVDLYDGHDS
-175 TEHDEH
+175 HDEH
-181 GEHAEHD
+181 DGHD
-188 EHGEHG
+188 GSHDGHDDHRDHNDHG
-194 GQAGNAE
+194 
-201 HGGHSEHVEH
+201 
-211 REHAEHGE
+211 REI
-219 RSGTPQISIPKAGLE
+219 SPQVSTPKAGLE
-234 TSDGIIQPVADSAPV
+234 TSEGIIRPV
-249 GGSTPE
+249 T
-255 ADSVDLAHTH
+255 DSVDLTHTEN
-265 DAIGTAPLPKAE
+265 AVGVAPLPKAE
-277 ELSAVFVNGHEGAT
+277 ELSAVFVNGQEGAT

-315 ANESY
+315 ANESF

-342 NNYTRESAAA
+342 NNYSRESAAA
-352 QVRGAYQYHTRS
+352 QVRGAYQYHTQS

-391 AGVLGAHAGGYNTG
+391 AGILGAHAGGYNTG
-405 TFGIALIGNHQIAP
+405 TFGIAMIGNHQIAP

-449 TSEGSQYARYPAG
+449 TSGGSQYARYPAG

-496 TNQAYANVSN
+496 TNQAYSQVKN
-506 MIAGNSGTTPS
+506 MIAGNPGSTPGQNQNNQSQNNQSQSNQSQGTTP
-517 QQGQPSPGP
+517 
-526 QNQRPSTPSNSNSQ
+526 QRPSSPSGN
-540 GSNQGANKGGQDI
+540 GAPGQN
-553 AALATTAIGLI
+553 LATLAATAIGLI

-580 PGNANNLAQIEISS
+580 PDNANNLAQVEVIP
-594 GLSLGEV
+594 GLKLGDV
-601 PGLVGRVVKLTGDSN
+601 PGLIGRVVQLTGDST

-642 GAAAGFNT
+642 GVDAGFGT

-659 GVVIDSEE
+659 GVIVDSEE
-667 TGPQALWGEIARV
+667 TGTQALWGEIARV
-680 WANGAVESLGL
+680 WANGAVEALGL
-691 PLSTPE
+691 PTSTPE
-697 NYDGTS
+697 NYDGNT
-703 PVQVKFQHGSITY
+703 PIQVNFQHGSITY
-716 DPTTGHIEISEDDDS
+716 DPSTGHIEIVEDD
-731 HNH
+731 

>member
-1 MRMRRHLH
+1 MRMRRHLS
-9 PRRPRGLTPA
+9 PSRPRWITPT
-19 IAITSTSALVVA
+19 IALTSTSALVLA
-31 AAFGGNHVLNTQS
+31 AAFGGNQVLNTQGVGHNS
-44 AGDGPVDATLK
+44 VEATLK
-55 TASFS
+55 TTSFS

-70 AISTQ
+70 AIAPQ

-83 HSHDEHAAAEPRA
+83 HEHGHDDLSEGESRA
-96 VQEFTQE
+96 VQEFTQD

-142 NPDEATKQGTELIYV
+142 NPDEASKQGTELIYV

-168 GVDLYGS
+168 GVDLYDGHDDHHS
-175 TEHDEH
+175 HDEH
-181 GEHAEHD
+181 DSHDSHD
-188 EHGEHG
+188 EHDSHDTPDS
-194 GQAGNAE
+194 
-201 HGGHSEHVEH
+201 HDDHHSHDDHDGHNDQG
-211 REHAEHGE
+211 REI
-219 RSGTPQISIPKAGLE
+219 SPQVSTPKAGLE
-234 TSDGIIQPVADSAPV
+234 TSEGIIQPV
-249 GGSTPE
+249 T
-255 ADSVDLAHTH
+255 DSVDLTHT
-265 DAIGTAPLPKAE
+265 DNAVGVAPLPKAE
-277 ELSAVFVNGHEGAT
+277 ELSAVFVNGQEGAT

-297 TANLAVGMPSVVT
+297 TANLAVGMPSIVT

-315 ANESY
+315 ANESF

-342 NNYTRESAAA
+342 NNYSRESAAA
-352 QVRGAYQYHTRS
+352 QVRGAYQYHTQS
-364 LGWCDIGYHALV
+364 LGWCDIGYHALG
-376 DKFGTIYEG
+376 DKCGTIYEG

-391 AGVLGAHAGGYNTG
+391 AGILGAHAGGYNTG
-405 TFGIALIGNHQIAP
+405 TFGIAMIGNHQIAP

-472 HRDVV
+472 HRDVD

-482 GDEAVKQWASIRAA
+482 GDEAVKQWAAIRAA
-496 TNQAYANVSN
+496 TNQAYSQVKN
-506 MIAGNSGTTPS
+506 MIAGNPGSTPGQTQNNQSQSNQSQGTTPH
-517 QQGQPSPGP
+517 
-526 QNQRPSTPSNSNSQ
+526 RPSSPSGN
-540 GSNQGANKGGQDI
+540 GAPGQN
-553 AALATTAIGLI
+553 LATLAATAIGLI
-564 APIVMTLLKNS
+564 APIVMRLLKNS

-580 PGNANNLAQIEISS
+580 PDNANNLAQVEVIP
-594 GLSLGEV
+594 GLKLGDV
-601 PGLVGRVVKLTGDSN
+601 PGLIGRVVQLTGDST

-642 GAAAGFNT
+642 GVGAGFGT

-659 GVVIDSEE
+659 GVIVDSEE
-667 TGPQALWGEIARV
+667 TGTQALWGEIARV
-680 WANGAVESLGL
+680 WANGAVEALGL
-691 PLSTPE
+691 PTSTPE
-697 NYDGTS
+697 NYDGNT
-703 PVQVKFQHGSITY
+703 PIQVSFQHGSITY
-716 DPTTGHIEISEDDDS
+716 DPSTGHIEIVEDD
-731 HNH
+731 

>member
-1 MRMRRHLH
+1 MRMRRHLS
-9 PRRPRGLTPA
+9 PSRPRWITPT
-19 IAITSTSALVVA
+19 IALTSTSALVLA
-31 AAFGGNHVLNTQS
+31 AAFGDNQVLNTQGVGHNS
-44 AGDGPVDATLK
+44 VEATLK
-55 TASFS
+55 TTSFS

-70 AISTQ
+70 AIATQ

-83 HSHDEHAAAEPRA
+83 HEHGHDDLSEGESRA
-96 VQEFTQE
+96 VQEFTQD

-142 NPDEATKQGTELIYV
+142 NPDEASKQGTELIYV

-168 GVDLYGS
+168 GVDLYDGHDDHHS
-175 TEHDEH
+175 HDEH
-181 GEHAEHD
+181 DSHDSHD
-188 EHGEHG
+188 EHDSHDTPDS
-194 GQAGNAE
+194 
-201 HGGHSEHVEH
+201 HDDHHSHDDHDGHNDQG
-211 REHAEHGE
+211 REI
-219 RSGTPQISIPKAGLE
+219 SPQVSTPKAGLE
-234 TSDGIIQPVADSAPV
+234 TSEGIIQPV
-249 GGSTPE
+249 T
-255 ADSVDLAHTH
+255 DSVDLTHT
-265 DAIGTAPLPKAE
+265 DNAVGVAPLPKAE
-277 ELSAVFVNGHEGAT
+277 ELSAVFVNGQEGAT

-315 ANESY
+315 ANESF

-342 NNYTRESAAA
+342 NNYSRESAAA
-352 QVRGAYQYHTRS
+352 QVRGAYQYHTQS

-391 AGVLGAHAGGYNTG
+391 AGILGAHAGGYNTG
-405 TFGIALIGNHQIAP
+405 TFGIAMIGNHQIAP

-472 HRDVV
+472 HRDVD

-482 GDEAVKQWASIRAA
+482 GDEAVKQWAAIRAA
-496 TNQAYANVSN
+496 TNQAYSQVKN
-506 MIAGNSGTTPS
+506 MIAGNPGSTPGQTQNNQSQSNQSQGTTPH
-517 QQGQPSPGP
+517 
-526 QNQRPSTPSNSNSQ
+526 RPSSPSGN
-540 GSNQGANKGGQDI
+540 GAPGQN
-553 AALATTAIGLI
+553 LATLAATAIGLI
-564 APIVMTLLKNS
+564 APIVMRLLKNS

-580 PGNANNLAQIEISS
+580 PDNANNLAQVEVIP
-594 GLSLGEV
+594 GLKLGDV
-601 PGLVGRVVKLTGDSN
+601 PGLIGRVVQLTGDST

-642 GAAAGFNT
+642 GVGAGFGT

-659 GVVIDSEE
+659 GVIVDSEE
-667 TGPQALWGEIARV
+667 TGTQALWGEIARV
-680 WANGAVESLGL
+680 WANGAVETLGL
-691 PLSTPE
+691 PTSTPE
-697 NYDGTS
+697 NYDGNT
-703 PVQVKFQHGSITY
+703 PIQVNFQHGSITY
-716 DPTTGHIEISEDDDS
+716 DPSTGHIEIVEDD
-731 HNH
+731 

>member
-1 MRMRRHLH
+1 MRRHLS
-9 PRRPRGLTPA
+9 PSRPRWITPT
-19 IAITSTSALVVA
+19 IALTSTSALVLA
-31 AAFGGNHVLNTQS
+31 AAFGDNQVLNTQGVGHNS
-44 AGDGPVDATLK
+44 VEATLK
-55 TASFS
+55 TTSFS

-70 AISTQ
+70 AIATQ

-83 HSHDEHAAAEPRA
+83 HEHGHDDLSEGESRA
-96 VQEFTQE
+96 VQEFTQD

-142 NPDEATKQGTELIYV
+142 NPDEASKQGTELIYV

-168 GVDLYGS
+168 GVDLYDGHDDHHS
-175 TEHDEH
+175 HDEH
-181 GEHAEHD
+181 DSHDSHD
-188 EHGEHG
+188 EHDSHDSHDEHDS
-194 GQAGNAE
+194 
-201 HGGHSEHVEH
+201 HDTPDSHDDHHSHDDHDGHNDQG
-211 REHAEHGE
+211 REI
-219 RSGTPQISIPKAGLE
+219 SPQVSTPKAGLE
-234 TSDGIIQPVADSAPV
+234 TSEGIIQPV
-249 GGSTPE
+249 T
-255 ADSVDLAHTH
+255 DSVDLTHT
-265 DAIGTAPLPKAE
+265 DNAVGVAPLPKAE
-277 ELSAVFVNGHEGAT
+277 ELSAVFVNGQEGAT

-315 ANESY
+315 ANESF

-342 NNYTRESAAA
+342 NNYSRESAAA
-352 QVRGAYQYHTRS
+352 QVRGAYQYHTQS

-391 AGVLGAHAGGYNTG
+391 AGILGAHAGGYNTG
-405 TFGIALIGNHQIAP
+405 TFGIAMIGNHQIAP

-472 HRDVV
+472 HRDVD

-482 GDEAVKQWASIRAA
+482 GDEAVKQWAAIRAA
-496 TNQAYANVSN
+496 TNQAYSQVKN
-506 MIAGNSGTTPS
+506 MIAGNPGSTPGQTQNNQSQSNQSQGTTPH
-517 QQGQPSPGP
+517 
-526 QNQRPSTPSNSNSQ
+526 RPSSPSGN
-540 GSNQGANKGGQDI
+540 GAPGQN
-553 AALATTAIGLI
+553 LATLAATAIGLI
-564 APIVMTLLKNS
+564 APIVMRLLKNS

-580 PGNANNLAQIEISS
+580 PDNANNLAQVEVIP
-594 GLSLGEV
+594 GLKLGDV
-601 PGLVGRVVKLTGDSN
+601 PGLIGRVVQLTGDST

-642 GAAAGFNT
+642 GVGAGFGT

-659 GVVIDSEE
+659 GVIVDSEE
-667 TGPQALWGEIARV
+667 TGTQALWGEIARV
-680 WANGAVESLGL
+680 WANGAVETLGL
-691 PLSTPE
+691 PTSTPE
-697 NYDGTS
+697 NYDGNT
-703 PVQVKFQHGSITY
+703 PIQVNFQHGSITY
-716 DPTTGHIEISEDDDS
+716 DPSTGHIEIVEDD
-731 HNH
+731 

>member
-1 MRMRRHLH
+1 MKMRRRLS
-9 PRRPRGLTPA
+9 PSRPRWLTPT
-19 IAITSTSALVVA
+19 IALTSTSALVAA

-44 AGDGPVDATLK
+44 AGEQPVEATLK

-70 AISTQ
+70 AIATQ

-83 HSHDEHAAAEPRA
+83 HGHQHDSPAEGESRA

-103 EEFDSFALTWEG
+103 EEFDSFALTWKG
-115 DRDVLA
+115 NRDVLA

-142 NPDEATKQGTELIYV
+142 NPDEATQQGTELIYV

-168 GVDLYGS
+168 GVDLYGA
-175 TEHDEH
+175 EVHDNH
-181 GEHAEHD
+181 SAHDGHADHD
-188 EHGEHG
+188 D
-194 GQAGNAE
+194 
-201 HGGHSEHVEH
+201 HSDHSDH
-211 REHAEHGE
+211 SDHADYDDHAPEL
-219 RSGTPQISIPKAGLE
+219 TPQITTPKAGLE
-234 TSDGIIQPVADSAPV
+234 TSEGIIQPV
-249 GGSTPE
+249 T
-255 ADSVDLAHTH
+255 DSVDLTHT
-265 DAIGTAPLPKAE
+265 DNAVGVAPLPKAE
-277 ELSAVFVNGHEGAT
+277 ELNAVFVNGQEGAT
-291 PAGIQQ
+291 PAGIQP
-297 TANLAVGMPSVVT
+297 TANLAVGLPSVVT

-315 ANESY
+315 ANESF

-352 QVRGAYQYHTRS
+352 QVRGAYQYHTQS

-419 VPQPTINS
+419 VPQPTIDS

-496 TNQAYANVSN
+496 TNQAYSRVSS
-506 MIAGNSGTTPS
+506 MIAGNPGGTPS
-517 QQGQPSPGP
+517 QPGNQPQSTPP
-526 QNQRPSTPSNSNSQ
+526 QSTPPQRPSSPNGN
-540 GSNQGANKGGQDI
+540 GGQDLAQL
-553 AALATTAIGLI
+553 AATAIGVI

-580 PGNANNLAQIEISS
+580 PGDANNLAQLQVLP
-594 GLSLGEV
+594 GLNLGDI
-601 PGLVGRVVKLTGDSN
+601 PGLVGRVVKLSGDSN

-642 GAAAGFNT
+642 DANTGLGA

-659 GVVIDSEE
+659 GVIVDSEE
-667 TGPQALWGEIARV
+667 TGTQALWGEIARA
-680 WANGAVESLGL
+680 WANGAVNTLGL
-691 PLSTPE
+691 PTSTPE
-697 NYDGTS
+697 NYDGTT
-703 PVQVKFQHGSITY
+703 PIRVKFQHGSITY
-716 DPTTGHIEISEDDDS
+716 DPNTGQIDIAEESADS

>member
-1 MRMRRHLH
+1 MRRHLS
-9 PRRPRGLTPA
+9 PSRPRWITPT
-19 IAITSTSALVVA
+19 IALTSTSALVLA
-31 AAFGGNHVLNTQS
+31 AAFGDNQVLNTQGVGHNS
-44 AGDGPVDATLK
+44 VEATLK
-55 TASFS
+55 TTSFS

-70 AISTQ
+70 AIATQ

-83 HSHDEHAAAEPRA
+83 HEHGHDDLSEGESRA
-96 VQEFTQE
+96 VQEFTQD

-142 NPDEATKQGTELIYV
+142 NPDEASKQGTELIYV

-168 GVDLYGS
+168 GVDLYDGHDDHHS
-175 TEHDEH
+175 HDEH
-181 GEHAEHD
+181 DSHDSHD
-188 EHGEHG
+188 EHNSHDTPDS
-194 GQAGNAE
+194 
-201 HGGHSEHVEH
+201 HDDHHSHDDHDGHNDQG
-211 REHAEHGE
+211 REI
-219 RSGTPQISIPKAGLE
+219 SPQVSTPKAGLE
-234 TSDGIIQPVADSAPV
+234 TSEGIIQPV
-249 GGSTPE
+249 T
-255 ADSVDLAHTH
+255 DSVDLTHT
-265 DAIGTAPLPKAE
+265 DNAVGVAPLPKAE
-277 ELSAVFVNGHEGAT
+277 ELSAVFVNGQEGAT

-315 ANESY
+315 ANESF

-342 NNYTRESAAA
+342 NNYSRESAAA
-352 QVRGAYQYHTRS
+352 QVRGAYQYHTQS

-391 AGVLGAHAGGYNTG
+391 AGILGAHAGGYNTG
-405 TFGIALIGNHQIAP
+405 TFGIAMIGNHQIAP

-472 HRDVV
+472 HRDVD

-482 GDEAVKQWASIRAA
+482 GDEAVKQWAAIRAA
-496 TNQAYANVSN
+496 TNQAYSQVKN
-506 MIAGNSGTTPS
+506 MIAGNPGSTPGQTQNNQSQSNQSQGTTPH
-517 QQGQPSPGP
+517 
-526 QNQRPSTPSNSNSQ
+526 RPSSPSGN
-540 GSNQGANKGGQDI
+540 GAPGQN
-553 AALATTAIGLI
+553 LATLAATAIGLI
-564 APIVMTLLKNS
+564 APIVMRLLKNS

-580 PGNANNLAQIEISS
+580 PDNANNLAQVEVIP
-594 GLSLGEV
+594 GLKLGDV
-601 PGLVGRVVKLTGDSN
+601 PGLIGRVVQLTGDST

-642 GAAAGFNT
+642 GVGAGFGT

-659 GVVIDSEE
+659 GVIVDSEE
-667 TGPQALWGEIARV
+667 TGTQALWGEIARV
-680 WANGAVESLGL
+680 WANGAVETLGL
-691 PLSTPE
+691 PTSTPE
-697 NYDGTS
+697 NYDGNT
-703 PVQVKFQHGSITY
+703 PIQVNFQHGSITY
-716 DPTTGHIEISEDDDS
+716 DPSTGHIEIVEDD
-731 HNH
+731 